1 MTRKCFEDLNSQ
13 DYPQHIR
20 DGIRIY
26 KELKELYPPK
36 NTENLDNI
44 LNALCASI
52 IILVINNVEKDNLNV
67 MKQVIWKILDK
78 NL

>member
-26 KELKELYPPK
+26 KELKELYPQK